1 MTEFL
6 STMILKTGF
15 MSLEVKH
22 VIMWLIGFLFI
33 FLAIKKN
40 YEPLLLL
47 PIGFAIFVVNLPLAG
62 LMEEGGLFRI
72 FYHFGLEW
80 EVIPPLI
87 FLGLGAMTDFG
98 PLIANPKTFL
108 LGAASQF
115 GVYVAFFGALIIG
128 FVFPETGFKIP
139 EACSIGIIGGAD
151 GPTTIYTTV
160 KLAPHL
166 LGATAVAAYSYMS
179 MVPIIQPPI
188 MKMLTSEKERKITM
202 RQLRPVSHLE
212 KILFPIAA
220 TLIIC
225 LIVPPAAPLMA
236 MFMIGNLFRESGV
249 VKRLT
254 NASQNELMNIVTIFL
269 GVSVGAT
276 MSADSFLRPQ
286 ALLVF
291 ALGLVAFSFSTV
303 GGLLLAKLMNLFLK
317 EKINPLIGSA
327 GVSAVPMAARVS
339 QKLGAEADPK
349 NFLLMHAMGPNI
361 AGVIGTVVAAGF
373 FISMAGG

>member
-1 MTEFL
+1 MAEFL
-6 STMILKTGF
+6 GTMLLKTGF

-22 VIMWLIGFLFI
+22 LIMWLIGFLFI
-33 FLAIKKN
+33 FLAIKKD

-47 PIGFAIFVVNLPLAG
+47 PIGFAIFAVNLPVVD
-62 LMEEGGLFRI
+62 LMEEGGLFRL
-72 FYHFGLEW
+72 FYHYGLEW

-87 FLGLGAMTDFG
+87 FLGLGALTDFG
-98 PLIANPKTFL
+98 PLIANPKTLL
-108 LGAASQF
+108 LGAAAQF
-115 GVYVAFFGALIIG
+115 GVYVAFFGALII
-128 FVFPETGFKIP
+128 GFKIP

-179 MVPIIQPPI
+179 MVPIIQPPV
-188 MKMLTSEKERKITM
+188 MKLLTTPEERKIVM
-202 RQLRPVSHLE
+202 RQLRPVSRLE
-212 KILFPIAA
+212 KILFPLAA

-254 NASQNELMNIVTIFL
+254 GAAQNELMNIITIFL

-276 MSADSFLRPQ
+276 MSANNFLRPD

-291 ALGLVAFSFSTV
+291 ALGLVAFIFSTF
-303 GGLLLAKLMNLFLK
+303 GGVMLAKFMNLFLK

-349 NFLLMHAMGPNI
+349 NFLLMHAMGPNV
-361 AGVIGTVVAAGF
+361 AGVIGTVTAAGF
-373 FISMAGG
+373 FISMAAGGG

>member
-1 MTEFL
+1 MAEFL
-6 STMILKTGF
+6 GTMLLKTGF

-22 VIMWLIGFLFI
+22 LIMWLIGFLFI
-33 FLAIKKN
+33 FLAIKKD

-47 PIGFAIFVVNLPLAG
+47 PIGFAIFAVNLPVVD
-62 LMEEGGLFRI
+62 LMEEGGLFRL
-72 FYHFGLEW
+72 FYHYGLEW

-87 FLGLGAMTDFG
+87 FLGLGALTDFG
-98 PLIANPKTFL
+98 PLIANPKTLL
-108 LGAASQF
+108 LGASAQF
-115 GVYVAFFGALIIG
+115 GVYVAFFGALLI
-128 FVFPETGFKIP
+128 GFKIP

-179 MVPIIQPPI
+179 MVPIIQPPV
-188 MKMLTSEKERKITM
+188 MKLLTTPEERKIVM
-202 RQLRPVSHLE
+202 RQLRPVSRLE
-212 KILFPIAA
+212 KILFPLAA

-254 NASQNELMNIVTIFL
+254 GAAQNELMNIITIFL

-276 MSADSFLRPQ
+276 MSANNFLRPD

-291 ALGLVAFSFSTV
+291 ALGLVAFIFSTF
-303 GGLLLAKLMNLFLK
+303 GGLMLAKFMNLFLK

-349 NFLLMHAMGPNI
+349 NFLLMHAMGPNV
-361 AGVIGTVVAAGF
+361 AGVIGTVTAAGF
-373 FISMAGG
+373 FISMAAGGG